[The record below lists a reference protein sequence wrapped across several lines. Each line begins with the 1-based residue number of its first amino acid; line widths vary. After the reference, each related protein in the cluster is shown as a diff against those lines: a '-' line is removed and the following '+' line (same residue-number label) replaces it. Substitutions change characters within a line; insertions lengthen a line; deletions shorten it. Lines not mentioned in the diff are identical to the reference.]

1 MIKWFVGA
9 LVAIAT
15 AERRRPL
22 PRVESDPPRV
32 SHNLAIGAITA
43 VVTAALQKPLV
54 GRAGHRGLLR
64 RMKLAEANP
73 LGCFDSSPRLHA
85 VVVRS
90 IGN

>member
-22 PRVESDPPRV
+22 RPRVESDPPRV
-32 SHNLAIGAITA
+32 SHNLAMGAITA

-64 RMKLAEANP
+64 RMNLPKP
-73 LGCFDSSPRLHA
+73 IRLVA
-85 VVVRS
+85 S
-90 IGN
+90 ILLLDCTL